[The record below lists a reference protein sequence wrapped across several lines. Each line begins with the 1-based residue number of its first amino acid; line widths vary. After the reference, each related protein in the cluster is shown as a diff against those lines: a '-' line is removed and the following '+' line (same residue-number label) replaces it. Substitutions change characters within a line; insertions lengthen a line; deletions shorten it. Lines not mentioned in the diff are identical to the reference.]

1 MFIRHLEVSSEADIK
16 ALVEK
21 TIATIAAQNAFYAAN
36 ICGEVKLTRREVAHK
51 ICSNLSM

>member
-21 TIATIAAQNAFYAAN
+21 TIATY
-36 ICGEVKLTRREVAHK
+36 GKLD
-51 ICSNLSM
+51 